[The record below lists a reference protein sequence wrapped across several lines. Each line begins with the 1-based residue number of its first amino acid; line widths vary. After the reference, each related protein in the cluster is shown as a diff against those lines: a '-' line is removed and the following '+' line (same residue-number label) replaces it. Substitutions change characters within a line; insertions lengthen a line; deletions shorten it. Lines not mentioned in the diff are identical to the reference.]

1 MRRAL
6 VLALPFLAGCLL
18 AAPPEQP
25 SSARAVEQN
34 AFWMRLQSLCGKRFV
49 GRLVEGNASDSTF
62 ARGPLAMEVRT
73 CSPDEVRIPFRV
85 GEDRSRTWVFTRTPT
100 GLHLRHDHRAPDGT
114 KEAPTD
120 YGGHAR
126 VPGSAARQEFP
137 ADSLTIAMLPAAAT
151 NVWTIEVDP
160 GRLFAYALRREATD
174 RRFRVE
180 FDLRGGTPL
189 AER

>member
-6 VLALPFLAGCLL
+6 LLALPFLAGCLL

-25 SSARAVEQN
+25 TVARAVEQN
-34 AFWMRLQSLCGKRFV
+34 AFWMRLQALCGQRFT
-49 GRLVEGNASDSTF
+49 GRVTEGNASDSTF
-62 ARGPLAMEVRT
+62 ARGPLVMEARS
-73 CSPDEVRIPFRV
+73 CSADEVRIPFLV
-85 GEDRSRTWVFTRTPT
+85 GRDRSRTWVFTRTAA
-100 GLHLRHDHRAPDGT
+100 GLHLRHDHRGPDGS

-137 ADSLTIAMLPAAAT
+137 ADSLTVAMLPAAAT
-151 NVWTIEVDP
+151 NVWTVEVDP
-160 GRLFAYALRREATD
+160 GRLFVYALRREGTD

-180 FDLRGGTPL
+180 FDLRAGTPL
-189 AER
+189 AGR